1 MAVEHIQETD
11 TLNKGRIKINE
22 AIDLAN
28 NSSSKVDQFEIDL
41 TQGIKDAK
49 KIATDAGNEAKSIAG
64 TAGAE
69 AKQTASTAA
78 NDAKKIATDA
88 GNKAKSIAEAA
99 GTEANKKADQAIADS
114 KTAVENS
121 NQAIGRANQ
130 NKQEFD
136 SLRNEFD
143 DLVAQAGDS
152 NPEIVQARTDTQGI
166 RQSTLQNRLTADFN
180 TRLTNADAIQLFSGP
195 VNVPKMMD
203 LAGKVAGNIEV
214 NPHSVYT
221 DYTATSL
228 KKPTANWAEIT
239 QENYNKLVGRDDQ
252 GVSVG
257 SSQGSV
263 IPQQLSKFDTV
274 KAIEQ
279 LAPRIFEGMSVSEK
293 VKFIKDNFISF
304 SVTTR
309 AKASSPNNKNL
320 KVGVFIESTD
330 SYTTKIQGD
339 AANFTDFTTEVND
352 SNFIDSNGFIH
363 VLSYSDSSNGVTA
376 SNINTDYIGVQ
387 LMVSLNPL
395 TVLNKSG
402 FANEDDLALKA
413 NETDLAAHTNN
424 KANPHNVTAEQVGA
438 YSVEVADGTFVNKT
452 TAEETYAKKTEMT
465 KEIIGL
471 GNVDNFSTA
480 TQTEAETG
488 EVSNKFMTPQRTSQ
502 MITKRIATDAEVI
515 AGTDLNKLVT
525 PKSLDVYYQDRTK
538 VAVASYGTEDV
549 TLTAKEELSEASWR
563 YRRIGDIV
571 EFYGRFKLKRAT
583 DIVNVHELPIG
594 FRLSTDFDDTSWNVP
609 LSIQKAANPTSYVAG
624 AFVERQGTNLLR
636 VGGNSSGNHY
646 VSGRWYTDDPF
657 PTG

>member
-11 TLNKGRIKINE
+11 TLNRGRIKINE

-28 NSSSKVDQFEIDL
+28 NSSIKVDQFEIDL
-41 TQGIKDAK
+41 AKGIQDAK
-49 KIATDAGNEAKSIAG
+49 KIATDAGSEAKSIAE
-64 TAGAE
+64 TAGNE

-78 NDAKKIATDA
+78 TEAKTIAETA
-88 GNKAKSIAEAA
+88 GNEAKAIAENA
-99 GTEANKKADQAIADS
+99 GLEANKKADQAIADS
-114 KTAVENS
+114 KTAVDNS

-136 SLRNEFD
+136 ALRNDFD
-143 DLVAQAGDS
+143 DLVAESGDS
-152 NPEIVQARTDTQGI
+152 NPEIVQARTDTQGVK
-166 RQSTLQNRLTADFN
+166 QNTLQNRLTADFS

-203 LAGKVAGNIEV
+203 LAGKVAGNIEA

-228 KKPTANWAEIT
+228 KTPSATWAETT

-293 VKFIKDNFISF
+293 VKYIKDNFISF

-309 AKASSPNNKNL
+309 AKASSPNNKNI
-320 KVGVFIESTD
+320 KIGVFVESAD

-339 AANFTDFTTEVND
+339 ATDFTDFTTEIND
-352 SNFIDSNGFIH
+352 NNFIDSNGFIH
-363 VLSYSDSSNGVTA
+363 VLSYADSSNGVTA

-402 FANEDDLALKA
+402 FANEDDLALKVDKT
-413 NETDLAAHTNN
+413 EFQKHLDDEE
-424 KANPHNVTAEQVGA
+424 NPHSVTANQVGA
-438 YSVEVADGTFVNKT
+438 YSKEESSEKFAEKT
-452 TAEETYAKKTEMT
+452 ELTKENVGLGLVDNYETASQNDAEE
-465 KEIIGL
+465 G
-471 GNVDNFSTA
+471 
-480 TQTEAETG
+480 Q
-488 EVSNKFMTPQRTSQ
+488 VSNKFMTPQRTSQ
-502 MITKRIATDAEVI
+502 TITKRIATDEEAI
-515 AGTDLNKLVT
+515 IGTNINKLIT
-525 PKSLDVYYQDRTK
+525 PKALESYYQDRTK
-538 VAVASYGTEDV
+538 VAVANYGTQDV
-549 TLTAKEELSEASWR
+549 TLTAKDKLTEASWR
-563 YRRIGDIV
+563 YRRIGNII
-571 EFYGRFKLKRAT
+571 EFYGRFNFKAAT
-583 DIVNVHELPIG
+583 DIVNVQELPVG
-594 FRLSTDFDDTSWNVP
+594 FRLSSDFDDTSWNVP
-609 LSIQKAANPTSYVAG
+609 LNIQKAANPTAYVAG
-624 AFVERQGTNLLR
+624 AFVERRGTNLLR
-636 VGGNSSGNHY
+636 IGSNSTGNHY